1 MQTKNEKLFE
11 GTSDKA
17 KQIEQLSSLFGYMP
31 ELRRGTRTHSI
42 ITVDFE
48 GNCKLLEFTLQTP
61 VDELNLQWCDLRS
74 NENYE
79 IVNIVIEQNIIYNRE
94 KIDTEIFHNENK
106 YYMNIF
112 LQLLFIIDCYLL

>member
-1 MQTKNEKLFE
+1 M
-11 GTSDKA
+11 
-17 KQIEQLSSLFGYMP
+17 SSTYNGIKPY
-31 ELRRGTRTHSI
+31 
-42 ITVDFE
+42 
-48 GNCKLLEFTLQTP
+48 
-61 VDELNLQWCDLRS
+61 CDLRS

>member
-1 MQTKNEKLFE
+1 M
-11 GTSDKA
+11 
-17 KQIEQLSSLFGYMP
+17 SSTYNGIKPYY
-31 ELRRGTRTHSI
+31 
-42 ITVDFE
+42 
-48 GNCKLLEFTLQTP
+48 
-61 VDELNLQWCDLRS
+61 DLRS

-112 LQLLFIIDCYLL
+112 YSYFL